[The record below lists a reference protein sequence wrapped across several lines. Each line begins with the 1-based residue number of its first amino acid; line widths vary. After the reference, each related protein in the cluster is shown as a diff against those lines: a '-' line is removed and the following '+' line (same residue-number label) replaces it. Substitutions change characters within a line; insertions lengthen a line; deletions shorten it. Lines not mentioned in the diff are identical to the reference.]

1 MATTKKKKLTKE
13 EKENQSFLGSHDALS
28 ATAALIEAGTPLTKD
43 KALETLEMVCGLDA
57 AQASK
62 LLERLG
68 RAGVFA
74 VNAKGMCKVAC
85 YGGLR
90 RGVLGYTRMG
100 RAYVTFEEEGDR
112 AYLPDDLY
120 DLLPGDV
127 VWVDGVDR
135 FVLLA
140 RREKRTWVCSC
151 SRGGRRRATAAHPL
165 GSNVPTIDIIGNRKV
180 FEGELEEG
188 DLVEL
193 ELTPECMVPTNDP
206 YMHLKGK
213 LTNVLGTSDDAR
225 AQILATSAR
234 FEVPYEFSPQTLD
247 EAQAL
252 PETVDTDAEI
262 SSRVDLR
269 DIGFVTIDGEDAKD
283 FDDAVWCR
291 RNLDG
296 SWRLLVAI
304 ADVSHYVTPG
314 SALDKDAQQRSTSVY
329 FPGFV
334 IPMLPE
340 KLSNGL
346 CSLNP
351 GVDRCTMVCDM
362 IVGTDGLVSAYQFYP
377 ALIHS
382 KARLT
387 YTCVWNAL
395 QGDADELSK
404 RGGVLSDVSELY
416 ALYKAFAA
424 ARKSRHAINFE
435 TREMQIVLSEDRNR
449 AEAIMP
455 REHNDAHRLIEE
467 CMLAAN
473 TCAADFLL
481 RHKTV
486 CLMRVHDKPSAE
498 KLLSTRAVLASWRL
512 TLGGGDSPTASDYEK
527 VLAAVKGKSYAGR
540 IQEVLLRSMQ
550 QAQYSPDN
558 IGHYGL
564 NYPAYTHFTS
574 PIRRYPDLLVHRT
587 IRSILLKKKYQP
599 EIFVDD
605 AAARESR
612 TGQQMIEAQK
622 KADQARGAKAP
633 RKGSSLEL
641 WRRLGIICSA
651 AERRAENA
659 AHDIEA
665 WYKACYIARYIG
677 KDFKAVITGVIPSGV
692 FVTLTNLYVDG
703 FVHVSRL
710 GHEFYVYDEQ
720 KSSFIGEDTGR
731 TFRVGGE
738 LKVTVVDVDVEARKV
753 DFRCV

>member
-1 MATTKKKKLTKE
+1 
-13 EKENQSFLGSHDALS
+13 
-28 ATAALIEAGTPLTKD
+28 
-43 KALETLEMVCGLDA
+43 
-57 AQASK
+57 
-62 LLERLG
+62 
-68 RAGVFA
+68 
-74 VNAKGMCKVAC
+74 
-85 YGGLR
+85 
-90 RGVLGYTRMG
+90 
-100 RAYVTFEEEGDR
+100 
-112 AYLPDDLY
+112 
-120 DLLPGDV
+120 
-127 VWVDGVDR
+127 
-135 FVLLA
+135 
-140 RREKRTWVCSC
+140 
-151 SRGGRRRATAAHPL
+151 
-165 GSNVPTIDIIGNRKV
+165 
-180 FEGELEEG
+180 
-188 DLVEL
+188 
-193 ELTPECMVPTNDP
+193 
-206 YMHLKGK
+206 
-213 LTNVLGTSDDAR
+213 
-225 AQILATSAR
+225 
-234 FEVPYEFSPQTLD
+234 
-247 EAQAL
+247 
-252 PETVDTDAEI
+252 
-262 SSRVDLR
+262 
-269 DIGFVTIDGEDAKD
+269 
-283 FDDAVWCR
+283 
-291 RNLDG
+291 
-296 SWRLLVAI
+296 
-304 ADVSHYVTPG
+304 
-314 SALDKDAQQRSTSVY
+314 
-329 FPGFV
+329 
-334 IPMLPE
+334 
-340 KLSNGL
+340 
-346 CSLNP
+346 
-351 GVDRCTMVCDM
+351 
-362 IVGTDGLVSAYQFYP
+362 
-377 ALIHS
+377 
-382 KARLT
+382 
-387 YTCVWNAL
+387 
-395 QGDADELSK
+395 
-404 RGGVLSDVSELY
+404 
-416 ALYKAFAA
+416 
-424 ARKSRHAINFE
+424 
-435 TREMQIVLSEDRNR
+435 
-449 AEAIMP
+449 
-455 REHNDAHRLIEE
+455 
-467 CMLAAN
+467 
-473 TCAADFLL
+473 
-481 RHKTV
+481 
-486 CLMRVHDKPSAE
+486 MRVHDKPSAE

-512 TLGGGDSPTASDYEK
+512 TLDGGDSPTASDYEK

-605 AAARESR
+605 VAARESR